1 MCPGIVIKTS
11 KCYQFTELRQYLL
24 LYVNFKNSLTYRENF
39 GNHHPE
45 KRTKISEIC
54 NESICGRIS
63 SQSNH
68 YFVVHSNLDEKVTSN
83 EQKLASNEQKVM
95 SNPQKVTSNGQKV
108 TSNEQK
114 VVSNAQKVTRNKQK
128 VTRNKQ
134 KVARNKQKVTKNEQ
148 KVTSN
153 EQKVQP
159 LVNRSCCQ
167 IFKRV
172 IYRTPLDGWFHVLFL
187 IQLRKILQRGSTWY
201 FLHKTFNN
209 R

>member
-1 MCPGIVIKTS
+1 M
-11 KCYQFTELRQYLL
+11 
-24 LYVNFKNSLTYRENF
+24 
-39 GNHHPE
+39 
-45 KRTKISEIC
+45 
-54 NESICGRIS
+54 
-63 SQSNH
+63 
-68 YFVVHSNLDEKVTSN
+68 VHSNLDEKVTSN
-83 EQKLASNEQKVM
+83 EQKLAGNEQKVM
-95 SNPQKVTSNGQKV
+95 SNPQKVTSHGQKV

-114 VVSNAQKVTRNKQK
+114 VMSNAQKVTRNKQK
-128 VTRNKQ
+128 VTRNK
-134 KVARNKQKVTKNEQ
+134 Q

>member
-1 MCPGIVIKTS
+1 MCLGIVIKTS
-11 KCYQFTELRQYLL
+11 KCYQFTEFRQYLR
-24 LYVNFKNSLTYRENF
+24 LYVNFKNSFTYRENF

-45 KRTKISEIC
+45 KRNKISEIC

-68 YFVVHSNLDEKVTSN
+68 YFAVHSNLDEKVTSN
-83 EQKLASNEQKVM
+83 EQKLAGNKQKVM
-95 SNPQKVTSNGQKV
+95 SNPQKVTSHGQKV

-114 VVSNAQKVTRNKQK
+114 VMSNEQKVTRNKQK

-134 KVARNKQKVTKNEQ
+134 KVARNKQKVT
-148 KVTSN
+148 SN

-172 IYRTPLDGWFHVLFL
+172 VCRTPLDGWFHVLFL
-187 IQLRKILQRGSTWY
+187 IHLRKILQRGRTWY